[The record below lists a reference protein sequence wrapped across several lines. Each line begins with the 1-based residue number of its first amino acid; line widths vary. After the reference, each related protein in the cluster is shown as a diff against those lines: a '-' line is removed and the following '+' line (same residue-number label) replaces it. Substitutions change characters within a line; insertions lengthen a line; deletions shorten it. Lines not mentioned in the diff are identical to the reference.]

1 MRQRHIAIKP
11 APEQWSFAVASGD
24 STEAT
29 LLKTGTF
36 VRDPEQ
42 TLADQLGEVFEPL
55 QMTDR
60 LACAL
65 PAQDSLLRWLEFPFS
80 EPRKIAAAVLP
91 EITCQI
97 PENLDNRSVFHE
109 IQDTGKVLTVAVL
122 TEQIKD
128 LLSQF
133 DDNREPLGYIGL
145 SPFCYASGLEYP
157 VDSLFLCFDENEITL
172 TRITEGAVTDLRIL
186 PRTSDMTDND
196 VVLQALMLSRGG
208 DAPLLRIRLLG
219 ITSVGPLANSLE
231 QAGFEVEPVQLDTE
245 NFQVPDEL
253 TSVACLALAA
263 AKANS
268 SNLNLRS
275 GLYKL
280 KNDWQA
286 LKLRAWL
293 ASGLLLLSLLIVSG
307 SGYLQY
313 QQRTTELKKIQM
325 QMTSRYQK
333 QFPGEKL
340 RVAAPLQLRSKLKA
354 LQTKVAQFGTDTPE
368 ALQVLLAVSKKIDAG
383 LKLDIREYVQ
393 NDEGLRLS
401 GSTESFDAVSRILAS
416 LQQEILFKEVRILDS
431 KQAIDGSRVDFQLQ
445 IQLLKTKGE

>member
-1 MRQRHIAIKP
+1 MRRRHIALKP
-11 APEQWSFAVASGD
+11 ASEQWSFAVASGD

-42 TLADQLGEVFEPL
+42 SLTDQLGEVFEPL

-97 PENLDNRSVFHE
+97 PENLDSRTVFHE
-109 IQDTGKVLTVAVL
+109 IQGTGKVLTAAVL
-122 TEQIKD
+122 NEPIED

-145 SPFCYASGLEYP
+145 SPFCYASGLEWP
-157 VDSLFLCFDENEITL
+157 VDGLLLCFDENKISL
-172 TRITEGAVTDLRIL
+172 ARITKGAVTDLRIL

-196 VVLQALMLSRGG
+196 VALQALMLSRCG
-208 DAPLLRIRLLG
+208 DTPLLRIRLLG
-219 ITSVGPLANSLE
+219 ITSDSPLATSLE
-231 QAGFEVEPVQLDTE
+231 QAGFELEPVQLSTE
-245 NFQVPDEL
+245 NLQVPDEL

-263 AKANS
+263 VKANS

-275 GLYKL
+275 GPYKL

-286 LKLRAWL
+286 LKRRAWL
-293 ASGLLLLSLLIVSG
+293 ASGLLLLSLLIVSS

-313 QQRTTELKKIQM
+313 QQRTTELKKIQL
-325 QMTSRYQK
+325 QMASRYQK

-340 RVAAPLQLRSKLKA
+340 RVPAPLQLQSKLKA
-354 LQTKVAQFGTDTPE
+354 LQKKVAQFGTDAPG

-445 IQLLKTKGE
+445 IQLSKTKGE